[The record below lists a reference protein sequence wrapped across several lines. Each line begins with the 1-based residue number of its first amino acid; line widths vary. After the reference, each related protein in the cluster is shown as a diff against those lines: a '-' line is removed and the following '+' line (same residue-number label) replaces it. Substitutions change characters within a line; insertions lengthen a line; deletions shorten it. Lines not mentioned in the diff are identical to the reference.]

1 MIFVAMGANLPHP
14 EYGPPVET
22 LSAAL
27 AALEEYGVS
36 VVRRSRWYRTAP
48 VPLSDQPWFVNGVA
62 EVDTDLSAED
72 LLATLHRVEAR
83 FGRVRHRRLE
93 PRIVDLDLISFNDL
107 VRPAAGSDEGLVLP
121 HPRMHQRAFVLLPLA
136 ELAPDWRHPRLGIG
150 IETMIARLDPTQMA
164 ELLPEK
170 GSQAS

>member
-1 MIFVAMGANLPHP
+1 MGANLPHP
-14 EYGPPVET
+14 KFGPPVAT

-27 AALEEYGVS
+27 ALLEEYGVS

-62 EVDTDLSAED
+62 EVATGLSAET
-72 LLATLHRVEAR
+72 LLATLHEVEAR

-107 VRPAAGSDEGLVLP
+107 VRPEAGSADGLVLP
-121 HPRMHQRAFVLLPLA
+121 HPRMHQRAFVLLPMA
-136 ELAPDWRHPRLGIG
+136 ELVPNWRHPRLGIG
-150 IETMIARLDPTQMA
+150 MDTMIARLDPTQMA

-170 GSQAS
+170 GSQVS